1 MNNRLGIKQ
10 VEVKT
15 GYNRQT
21 IWRKCGEGIFPA
33 PHYIG
38 NRRFWYEE
46 EIDNWLKSSI
56 RATPTHNNL
65 PPKNRPLAIA
75 NSGHE
80 K

>member
-10 VEVKT
+10 TEEKT

-21 IWRKCGEGIFPA
+21 IWRKCKDGTFPV

-46 EIDNWLKSSI
+46 EIDNWLKSNI
-56 RATPTHNNL
+56 RTTPTHINL
-65 PPKNRPLAIA
+65 PSKNIP
-75 NSGHE
+75 S
-80 K
+80 KKDD